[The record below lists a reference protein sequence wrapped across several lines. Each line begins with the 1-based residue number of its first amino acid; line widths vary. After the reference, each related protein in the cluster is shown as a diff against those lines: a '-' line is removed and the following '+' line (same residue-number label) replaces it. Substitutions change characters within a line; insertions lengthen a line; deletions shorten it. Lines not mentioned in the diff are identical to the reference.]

1 MGASC
6 VMKYKHFIL
15 ASEVETQH
23 NLGKHEIHY
32 LGPQKANA
40 QVSANVVIYSACIA
54 VTWGPCN
61 PQQRNPLVVTGV
73 SLKGGIID
81 PCSCCSLYT
90 SLFFSFFISFF
101 FFFEN

>member
-23 NLGKHEIHY
+23 NLRKHEIHY

-40 QVSANVVIYSACIA
+40 QC
-54 VTWGPCN
+54 
-61 PQQRNPLVVTGV
+61 QQMLPSILPA
-73 SLKGGIID
+73 SL
-81 PCSCCSLYT
+81 
-90 SLFFSFFISFF
+90 
-101 FFFEN
+101 